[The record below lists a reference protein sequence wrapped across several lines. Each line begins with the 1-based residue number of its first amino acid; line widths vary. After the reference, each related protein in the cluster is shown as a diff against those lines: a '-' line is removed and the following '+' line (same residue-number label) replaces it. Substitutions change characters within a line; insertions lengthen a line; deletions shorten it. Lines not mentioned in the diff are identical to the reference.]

1 MTTQKTTMPRTRYHR
16 TVYLARPIATVWC
29 IVWWFTLSGCA
40 HAPPKTTQN
49 PPDRLRS
56 ALIQDLARAGDN
68 ETFVLRHNPVI
79 CRCPEFELELGA
91 RWVRVVLQDSE
102 SPESEAGRL
111 RTKARDDS
119 KNERL
124 QSYTVQGELSDT
136 ILRCGQGAPYLTL
149 TLTPPPEIDSERQEP
164 GG

>member
-1 MTTQKTTMPRTRYHR
+1 MPQTSSPRTIHP
-16 TVYLARPIATVWC
+16 ARRIVNALC
-29 IVWWFTLSGCA
+29 IMSWFTLSSCA
-40 HAPPKTTQN
+40 HAPPQTTQN

-111 RTKARDDS
+111 RRKARDDS
-119 KNERL
+119 KNGRL

-149 TLTPPPEIDSERQEP
+149 TLTPPSEMDSERQEP